1 MKKIARHFW
10 RKVKRFHCF
19 LVGTVLASIFF
30 RVMRIEKKGL
40 KPVMKLDSLISKAS
54 QDERKTVA
62 VAAAEDSE
70 VLEAVAE
77 AARINLADFLLYG
90 NEEEIDKIIAS
101 EHPELK
107 GHTGIKIISAP
118 NNNSAAE
125 MAVKAVK
132 ANEAN
137 VLMKGNLPT
146 ASILKAV
153 LNKEYGLRTGAVLS
167 HVAVFEIPGYDRF
180 TIVTDAAMN
189 IAPDLE
195 QKAQI
200 VINAVQ
206 IAHSIGINMPKVAPL
221 AAVEVVNPAMQA
233 TLDAA
238 ALTVMNNRGQI
249 SGCKIDGPLALDNAV
264 SQLAAEHKGIQ
275 SEVAGKADILLVPAI
290 EVGNVLYKS
299 LIYFANAK
307 VGAVIAGAKAP
318 IVLTSRADT
327 AESKL
332 YSLAL
337 ALCSAAK

>member
-1 MKKIARHFW
+1 
-10 RKVKRFHCF
+10 
-19 LVGTVLASIFF
+19 
-30 RVMRIEKKGL
+30 
-40 KPVMKLDSLISKAS
+40 MKLDSLISKAS
-54 QDERKTVA
+54 QNERKTVA
-62 VAAAEDSE
+62 VAAAADAE
-70 VLEAVAE
+70 VLEAIAE
-77 AARINLADFLLYG
+77 AVKMKLADFLLYG
-90 NEEEIDKIIAS
+90 DKEEIEMMIS
-101 EHPELK
+101 QHHPQLIDSA
-107 GHTGIKIISAP
+107 GIKVLSAP
-118 NNNSAAE
+118 NNNTAAE

-132 ANEAN
+132 TNEAN
-137 VLMKGNLPT
+137 VLMKGNIPT

-200 VINAVQ
+200 VKNAVQ
-206 IAHSIGINMPKVAPL
+206 VAHSIGIEMPKVAPL

-233 TLDAA
+233 TLDAS
-238 ALTVMNNRGQI
+238 ALTMMNKRGQI
-249 SGCKIDGPLALDNAV
+249 SGCIIDGPLALDNAV
-264 SQLAAEHKGIQ
+264 SQLAAEHKGIK
-275 SEVAGKADILLVPAI
+275 SEVAGEADILLVPTI

-337 ALCSAAK
+337 ALCSASK

>member
-1 MKKIARHFW
+1 
-10 RKVKRFHCF
+10 
-19 LVGTVLASIFF
+19 
-30 RVMRIEKKGL
+30 
-40 KPVMKLDSLISKAS
+40 MKLDSLISKAS
-54 QDERKTVA
+54 QNERKTVA
-62 VAAAEDSE
+62 VAAAADAE
-70 VLEAVAE
+70 VLEAIADAVKLK
-77 AARINLADFLLYG
+77 LADFLLYG
-90 NEEEIDKIIAS
+90 DKEEIEMMITQL
-101 EHPELK
+101 HPQLLDSP
-107 GHTGIKIISAP
+107 GIKVLSAP
-118 NNNSAAE
+118 NNNTAAE

-137 VLMKGNLPT
+137 VLMKGNIPT

-200 VINAVQ
+200 VRNAVQ
-206 IAHSIGINMPKVAPL
+206 VAHSIGIELPKVAPL

-233 TLDAA
+233 TLDASV
-238 ALTVMNNRGQI
+238 LTMMNKRGQI
-249 SGCKIDGPLALDNAV
+249 TGCIIDGPLALDNAV
-264 SQLAAEHKGIQ
+264 STIAAEHKGIH
-275 SEVAGKADILLVPAI
+275 SEVAGEADILLVPAI

-337 ALCSAAK
+337 ALCSASK